1 MGASRGP
8 SQGGAPE
15 EAQPEEESRTTGA
28 RNTNKTRA
36 TKADVGTF
44 IDSVDTSA
52 VRRSDARVLLDIM
65 AQETGQQPVMWGPTI
80 IGFGSYHYRYPS
92 GREGD
97 AAAVG
102 FSPRKAQL
110 VIYGVTSAPGVD
122 HVLERLGKF
131 KRGSACLYINQL
143 ADIGLDVLRELIR
156 AGYRHMT
163 TQQSDPQGKQNG

>member
-1 MGASRGP
+1 MGP
-8 SQGGAPE
+8 SQGPSQGPTPE
-15 EAQPEEESRTTGA
+15 GVAPEEESETTGA

-36 TKADVGTF
+36 TTADVGKF
-44 IDSVDTSA
+44 IDTVDTSA
-52 VRRSDARVLLDIM
+52 VRRTDARALLVIM

-80 IGFGSYHYRYPS
+80 IGFGSYHYRYAS

-102 FSPRKAQL
+102 FSPRKAHL
-110 VIYGVTSAPGVD
+110 VIYGLTSPPGVD

-131 KRGSACLYINQL
+131 KRGAACIYVNQL
-143 ADIGLDVLRELIR
+143 ADVDLDVLRELVR

-163 TQQSDPQGKQNG
+163 GQQGRQNG